1 MGVTQNVA
9 VTFDNIAIND
19 CYELVNG
26 KIELVVDPNKQLL
39 DVDAVEEAIA
49 KIELKNLD
57 ELINRAIDRLDVYS
71 GSQNDVDEFAK
82 IYSDIEKIRAKIQ
95 ASTELPQ
102 ELKTLY
108 LQEIDKALA
117 NIQCVATAAPSSTP
131 NGRIAATTSG
141 CSVASIKN
149 ALSEVSKALVN
160 PWGYILSK
168 GGACLKGFALDL
180 AGQYIVSYAVRS
192 MMGQPSD
199 FATIYREDISIMSA
213 TAACGNSVLESIR
226 GKCDVCD
233 AVVSVIVG
241 MADDIQK
248 QYNEGTP
255 IEKIN
260 YVRTLQ
266 AGAYSALGEVVGKY
280 VVAPLTTAVAKH
292 GAVLVRKAF
301 EDKLKVPKPVCD
313 VIFSG
318 SLCFVAGTPI
328 RMADGNY
335 RPIESIKAGDL
346 VWSRDEFTKQE
357 AAQRVQ
363 KPFSNTARRL
373 VKIIAGIDTIF
384 TTPEHPFYVENK
396 GMTQAQLLHK
406 GDLLSTV
413 TPTEASLALLPHLA
427 RSGITVENIHLLDTT
442 VAVYNFE
449 VSDFHT
455 YFVGNQSIWVHN
467 ANCGPTL
474 IKKAANGGLF
484 DELEITTFK
493 TARLVSK
500 DFMTGHH
507 IPSQKF
513 MTSLKS
519 KPEYMTDP
527 NFKKMVDDYNPDQA
541 FVIMMEETVQGQNK
555 SRHGKTLTYGGYSRN
570 PGYLSMSPKQAL
582 NLDIDNLRD
591 IYRQE
596 GLYTDEVAKQIDLF
610 KNKVLQQY
618 PHIFKY

>member
-1 MGVTQNVA
+1 MLEV
-9 VTFDNIAIND
+9 
-19 CYELVNG
+19 
-26 KIELVVDPNKQLL
+26 
-39 DVDAVEEAIA
+39 
-49 KIELKNLD
+49 
-57 ELINRAIDRLDVYS
+57 LIVLTTAFTLCLIRHNFVKLRISSVRLNR
-71 GSQNDVDEFAK
+71 
-82 IYSDIEKIRAKIQ
+82 
-95 ASTELPQ
+95 TTP
-102 ELKTLY
+102 
-108 LQEIDKALA
+108 
-117 NIQCVATAAPSSTP
+117 PSSTP

-266 AGAYSALGEVVGKY
+266 AGAYAALGEVVGKY

-301 EDKLKVPKPVCD
+301 EDKLKVLKPVCD

-413 TPTEASLALLPHLA
+413 TPTEAALALLPHLA

-455 YFVGNQSIWVHN
+455 YFVGSQSIWVHN
-467 ANCGPTL
+467 ANCGAKPL
-474 IKKAANGGLF
+474 IKKSSNQLF
-484 DELEITTFK
+484 DELDFVTY
-493 TARLVSK
+493 SK
-500 DFMTGHH
+500 GSLILYDNLTPHH

-513 MTSLKS
+513 MKNLKNS
-519 KPEYMTDP
+519 SFYNNNPL
-527 NFKKMVDDYNPDQA
+527 FKAAVDNYNPTNA
-541 FVIMMEETVQGQNK
+541 FCIMMEETTKGVNA
-555 SRHGKTLTYGGYSRN
+555 SRHGKTLTYLGGSKN
-570 PGYLSMSPKQAL
+570 PNYLGMSPLEAL
-582 NLDIDNLRD
+582 SLDIENLRD
-591 IYRQE
+591 IYRSE
-596 GLYTDEVAKQIDLF
+596 SLYTTEVA
-610 KNKVLQQY
+610 NKITTFEILIKKQY
-618 PHIFKY
+618 PDIFKF